1 MPPASVLANEPTL
14 PKCPQLRRSEEIW
27 PRRIAVVRA
36 SCVQAR
42 AAAGAQFLSFQ
53 AAKVQ
58 LWGNGEKPMLV
69 HLSAVGAIGMVAT
82 SEFVSQV
89 LSAFGTLW

>member
-1 MPPASVLANEPTL
+1 
-14 PKCPQLRRSEEIW
+14 
-27 PRRIAVVRA
+27 
-36 SCVQAR
+36 
-42 AAAGAQFLSFQ
+42 
-53 AAKVQ
+53 
-58 LWGNGEKPMLV
+58 MLV